1 MTQDALLLE
10 GPISDNISFF
20 RQLDAPTISAAASAA
35 NLDDDLAE
43 MPLGLETIIGPSGG
57 TLSGGQRQRVA
68 LARALAGTP
77 KLLLLDEPTSSVDVQ
92 SEQAIRRSID
102 NLVDTTTIIVS
113 HRVAVVEGCDLL
125 MVMESGRI
133 LDFGPRVEVEE
144 REPYRN
150 LLSDG
155 TTPASY
161 AD

>member
-1 MTQDALLLE
+1 M
-10 GPISDNISFF
+10 
-20 RQLDAPTISAAASAA
+20 
-35 NLDDDLAE
+35 
-43 MPLGLETIIGPSGG
+43 
-57 TLSGGQRQRVA
+57 A